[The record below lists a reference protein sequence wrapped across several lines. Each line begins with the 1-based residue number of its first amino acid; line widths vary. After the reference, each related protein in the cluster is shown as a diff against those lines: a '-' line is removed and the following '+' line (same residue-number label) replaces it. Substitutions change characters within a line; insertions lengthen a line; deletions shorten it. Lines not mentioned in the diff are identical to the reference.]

1 MRMILRRAS
10 WLTGAGLLSGLLLA
24 FGLVRLIASLLP
36 GARSDD
42 PLVFG
47 GIASIIAAVALFASW
62 LPARRA
68 ARIDPMVALR
78 DE

>member
-1 MRMILRRAS
+1 
-10 WLTGAGLLSGLLLA
+10 
-24 FGLVRLIASLLP
+24 VRLIASLLVGVRP
-36 GARSDD
+36 DD
-42 PLVFG
+42 PLVFS
-47 GIASIIAAVALFASW
+47 GIASIIATVALFASW